1 MIPKVLMEKTDK
13 KELRL
18 AILVDC
24 ENVAPEIMAY
34 AMSIATRLGR
44 SVIRRAYGNAGTLT
58 HKWQSVLVNLAFTPY
73 LQYPYA
79 TGKNTSDMALA
90 LDALEIGLERR
101 TDAICIVSSD
111 SDFTHLCR
119 KLREYGV
126 QIYGIGDAQT
136 PMPLRHA
143 CDQFFEW
150 TRPTPTQ
157 TAPAKPKITPSTAT
171 AIQKSSPPTAKQPPP
186 FLLAAISQL
195 ASKASDSKVLLNAL
209 GTYLKQHH
217 PEFTPKQH
225 GYAGLLK
232 MLKSFNSFQLH
243 QEKDKS
249 TWQVSLSK

>member
-1 MIPKVLMEKTDK
+1 MEKTDEK
-13 KELRL
+13 GLRL

-34 AMSIATRLGR
+34 AMPIATRLGR

-58 HKWQSVLVNLAFTPY
+58 HKWQSILVNSAFTPY

-79 TGKNTSDMALA
+79 AGKNTSDMALA
-90 LDALEIGLERR
+90 LDALEIGLQRR
-101 TDAICIVSSD
+101 ADAVCIVSSD
-111 SDFTHLCR
+111 SDFTYLCR

-126 QIYGIGDAQT
+126 QVYGIGEAQT

-150 TRPTPTQ
+150 TRPTPIQ
-157 TAPAKPKITPSTAT
+157 SVSAKPKITPSTSAVT
-171 AIQKSSPPTAKQPPP
+171 QKSGPLAAKQPPP

-195 ASKASDSKVLLNAL
+195 ASNRSDAKVGLNAL
-209 GTYLKQHH
+209 GQHLKQHH

-225 GYAGLLK
+225 GHAGLLK
-232 MLKSFNSFQLH
+232 MLKSFSSLQLY